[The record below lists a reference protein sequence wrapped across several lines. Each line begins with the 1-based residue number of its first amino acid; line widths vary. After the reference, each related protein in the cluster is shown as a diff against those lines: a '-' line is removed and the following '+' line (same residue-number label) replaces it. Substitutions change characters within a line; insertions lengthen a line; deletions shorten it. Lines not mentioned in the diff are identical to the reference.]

1 MGITVIFISQDT
13 CLEICGIPD
22 GGNPEITKGA
32 CVGSGGQKALSLA
45 WRKVV
50 REAVSVWSGLSQS
63 QLTFSSD
70 PGGKPHILGP
80 DGKTRLPYQFNASH
94 TKGGVVMALRPD
106 APVGIDIERRDR
118 RVEWLDL
125 ARRYLPA
132 EDLNEILQSS
142 LDAQCTEFIRRWT
155 RLEAILKMQ
164 GDGVQK
170 LFNASWKA
178 DAHTQ
183 FRNTVFLYPS
193 SEFIVCLASRDIVNT
208 PMTLVELLA
217 G

>member
-22 GGNPEITKGA
+22 GGNPEIAKGA
-32 CVGSGGQKALSLA
+32 SAGSGGQKALSLA

-50 REAVSVWSGLSQS
+50 REAVSEWSGLSQS

-70 PGGKPHILGP
+70 PGGKPNILGP
-80 DGKTRLPYQFNASH
+80 DGKTRLSYQFNASH

-106 APVGIDIERRDR
+106 APVGIDIESRDR

-142 LDAQCTEFIRRWT
+142 PDGHRTEFIRRWT

-170 LFNASWKA
+170 LFNESWKA
-178 DAHTQ
+178 DAHKQ
-183 FRNTVFLYPS
+183 FRDTLFLYPN
-193 SEFIVCLASRDIVNT
+193 SEFIVCLASRDIGKT
-208 PMTLVELLA
+208 PLTQVELLP